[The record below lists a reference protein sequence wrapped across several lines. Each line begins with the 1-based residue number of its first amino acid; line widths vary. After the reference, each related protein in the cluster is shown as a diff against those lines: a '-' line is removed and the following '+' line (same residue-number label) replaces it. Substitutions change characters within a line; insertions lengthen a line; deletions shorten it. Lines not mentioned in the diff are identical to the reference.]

1 MKTPSLCI
9 FAGTTEGRALAELLE
24 SQPVRV
30 TACVA
35 TEYGEALLGPAE
47 RRTVRA
53 GRLDEAGMEELFT
66 RASFDLVIDATH
78 PYASLVTEQLA
89 RACRTAGVEY
99 LRLVR
104 GASALPPE
112 AVCLPDASAA
122 AEFLAGTKGNILLTT
137 GSKDLACFS
146 RMPGFGQRVYA
157 RVLPLAASLA
167 ACEEVGLAPAH
178 RIAMQGPFS
187 EEMNLATLHAVE
199 ARYLVTKDGGAP
211 GGFAAKAAAA
221 QKAGAKLVVIGRPP
235 QPEGLSFQETAAY
248 LNQKFGLGLSVPCQK
263 EELL

>member
-1 MKTPSLCI
+1 M
-9 FAGTTEGRALAELLE
+9 
-24 SQPVRV
+24 
-30 TACVA
+30 
-35 TEYGEALLGPAE
+35 
-47 RRTVRA
+47 
-53 GRLDEAGMEELFT
+53 
-66 RASFDLVIDATH
+66 
-78 PYASLVTEQLA
+78 
-89 RACRTAGVEY
+89 
-99 LRLVR
+99 
-104 GASALPPE
+104 
-112 AVCLPDASAA
+112 
-122 AEFLAGTKGNILLTT
+122 
-137 GSKDLACFS
+137 
-146 RMPGFGQRVYA
+146 
-157 RVLPLAASLA
+157 LPLAASLA

-187 EEMNLATLHAVE
+187 EEMNLATLHTVG

>member
-53 GRLDEAGMEELFT
+53 GRLDEAGMEELF
-66 RASFDLVIDATH
+66 AQESFDLVIDATH

-104 GASALPPE
+104 EASALPPE

-146 RMPGFGQRVYA
+146 RTPGFGQRVYA

-178 RIAMQGPFS
+178 
-187 EEMNLATLHAVE
+187 
-199 ARYLVTKDGGAP
+199 
-211 GGFAAKAAAA
+211 
-221 QKAGAKLVVIGRPP
+221 
-235 QPEGLSFQETAAY
+235 
-248 LNQKFGLGLSVPCQK
+248 
-263 EELL
+263 